1 MSAQGGPPP
10 IPSALRRT
18 LSVSRREFGA
28 YFATPLASVFLVMFV
43 ALSAL
48 LAFQAGGLYT
58 RGTADLRPF
67 FQWQPWLAL
76 FFMPALGMRLWS
88 DERKSGSIELLMTLP
103 VTTAD
108 LVVGKFLAA
117 WAFACVSLLL
127 TLPIWMTIAWLGGPD
142 HGVVLAGYIATALL
156 FGTLLSV
163 CACVSAC
170 TRNAVVAFVV
180 GVAVC
185 FLLLM
190 SGYGLV
196 QDFFAR
202 WAPQAVVESIAS
214 MSALVHFDALA
225 RGVLDARDLLYPAS
239 MIAGMLWINAILLRW
254 RAAR

>member
-1 MSAQGGPPP
+1 
-10 IPSALRRT
+10 
-18 LSVSRREFGA
+18 
-28 YFATPLASVFLVMFV
+28 MFV
-43 ALSAL
+43 ALSSL

-117 WAFACVSLLL
+117 WAFACVSLVLA
-127 TLPIWMTIAWLGGPD
+127 LPVWVTIAWLGGPD

-163 CACVSAC
+163 CACISAC
-170 TRNAVVAFVV
+170 TRNAVVAFVL

-202 WAPQAVVESIAS
+202 WAPQTVVESIAS